1 LVFTGPVRHTW
12 LVIVVIVVA
21 NLGIML
27 TWVNRKPGELRS
39 TGRTLSP
46 AMEGEAG
53 GRSFGMRS
61 SHRGGCNGP
70 APWGRF
76 RVSAP
81 FAGLEIG
88 PHEVRLR
95 GAPVAIVSGGS
106 VGWSPADLRRVFA
119 ARGRWNRLV
128 EGVGFEDLQGRRW
141 YFWVTGTPVATV
153 LTELQEAGYSVT
165 WEEQEVRL

>member
-1 LVFTGPVRHTW
+1 MFTGPVQHTW
-12 LVIVVIVVA
+12 LVIVAIVVA

-27 TWVNRKPGELRS
+27 FWVNRKPGELRT

-46 AMEGEAG
+46 VTAGEAV
-53 GRSFGMRS
+53 GRSDGPRS

-81 FAGLEIG
+81 FVNLEIS
-88 PHEVRLR
+88 PHKVRLR
-95 GAPVAIVSGGS
+95 GAPVAVVSGGS
-106 VGWSPADLRRVFA
+106 VAWSPAALHRVFG

-128 EGVGFEDLQGRRW
+128 EGVGFEDLQGKRW
-141 YFWVTGTPVATV
+141 YFWVTGSPVAAV
-153 LTELQEAGYSVT
+153 LTELQDAGFTVT
-165 WEEQEVRL
+165 WEELEVRL